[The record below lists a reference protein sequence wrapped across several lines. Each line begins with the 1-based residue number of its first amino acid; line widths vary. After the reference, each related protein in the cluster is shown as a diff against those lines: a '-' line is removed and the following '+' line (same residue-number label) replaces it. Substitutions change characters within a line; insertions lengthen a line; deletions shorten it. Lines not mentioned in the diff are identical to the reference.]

1 MAGSVNKCI
10 ILGTLGKDPESRS
23 FSNGGGVVNLSVATS
38 ESWKDKQSG
47 ERKEVTEWHRVS
59 IFNDVLGEIVSKYAK
74 KGDKIYIEGQVQTRK
89 WVDQSGVEK
98 YSTEIVVKGFQG
110 VVNLIGR
117 TERHDQQSGNARQS
131 SKREPDNDYGPRGVS
146 SDLDDEIPF

>member
-10 ILGTLGKDPESRS
+10 ILGVLGKDPESRS
-23 FSNGGGVVNLSVATS
+23 FQNGGGVVNLSVATS

-59 IFNDVLGEIVSKYAK
+59 IFNDVLGEIVQKYAK

-89 WVDQSGVEK
+89 WVDQSGAEK

-117 TERHDQQSGNARQS
+117 VERHDNGDGATRSSSRQQSRSEPQARGGNA
-131 SKREPDNDYGPRGVS
+131 
-146 SDLDDEIPF
+146 DLDDEIPF